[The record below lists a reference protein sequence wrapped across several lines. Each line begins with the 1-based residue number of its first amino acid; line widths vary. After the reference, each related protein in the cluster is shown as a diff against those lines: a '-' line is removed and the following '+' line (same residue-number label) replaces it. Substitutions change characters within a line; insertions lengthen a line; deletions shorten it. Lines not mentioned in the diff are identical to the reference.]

1 MRLGEA
7 DNPGILTRLRRISAR
22 SQSTNRFEILSSDDE
37 SVVRSRRSG
46 AIRAAHSEDIGG
58 PRSHP
63 RGVGIAVT
71 TQVDSDT
78 NADDERLSSVP
89 EDVVD
94 ALEADLAVDDAGGP
108 VEVLTD
114 EAPEEFEGRLQM
126 GRRVVLVPQSADGTP
141 RSHHN
146 DSSSS
151 KRTHLTGTARA
162 LQLQAR

>member
-1 MRLGEA
+1 MRA
-7 DNPGILTRLRRISAR
+7 DNPGPLRLRRISAR
-22 SQSTNRFEILSSDDE
+22 SQSSNRFEILSSDDE
-37 SVVRSRRSG
+37 SVVRSTVPASLVAVRRG

-71 TQVDSDT
+71 IQVDSDT

-108 VEVLTD
+108 VEVFVMTD
-114 EAPEEFEGRLQM
+114 EAPEGI
-126 GRRVVLVPQSADGTP
+126 RR
-141 RSHHN
+141 
-146 DSSSS
+146 SSS
-151 KRTHLTGTARA
+151 GG
-162 LQLQAR
+162 QANGFGPPECRWNSTISSQ